1 MKNLDDSITNLGNL
15 DESMSNAIG
24 FKDLFSKEAIRGA
37 LFLGPA
43 GAIIAANKKLKQK
56 EKALAAAE
64 GAEKEIAKAELEAAN
79 VALAQA
85 EAALEA
91 SKNQNGSTRSA
102 NTNRQDETKKFPWL
116 LVGGITFGVL
126 ALATTAYFVFR
137 KKK

>member
-1 MKNLDDSITNLGNL
+1 MKNLDESITNLGNL

-24 FKDLFSKEAIRGA
+24 FKDLFSKEGIRGA

-43 GAIIAANKKLKQK
+43 GAIIEANKKLKQK

-79 VALAQA
+79 IALAQA
-85 EAALEA
+85 QAELDA
-91 SKNQNGSTRSA
+91 SKNSGSSSSSG
-102 NTNRQDETKKFPWL
+102 NRVNETEAKKFPWL

-137 KKK
+137 KK